1 MKSSVRVFFF
11 LLLIFA
17 FSKAV
22 KAEGNVKAPDGR
34 LQQGN
39 EVTVPLVVK
48 STFHMHLQGNT
59 FEDTCTIVPFHSETL
74 STCNYNSSSPLVII
88 IHGWTINGK
97 MEEWMFRMASALK
110 ARLGHMNVLIS
121 DWRPLALQPYQNAA
135 KNSRHV
141 GSDVARLVS
150 WLEETTQLS
159 MDKVHLIGYSLG
171 AHVAGFAGS
180 HFTGERKLG
189 RITGLDPAGPQFEGV
204 PASDRLSPDDAKFVD
219 TIHTF
224 SKSSIGFTLG
234 IRQLVG
240 HVDFYPNGGSFQ
252 PGCQMTDMYNN
263 LYQFGL
269 EGLPKTVKCTH
280 QRAVHLFTD
289 SILNM
294 DQQMTA
300 YRCRDDG
307 AFDKGLCLDCKKN
320 RCNILGYNV
329 RRVFK
334 RGNNKGL
341 YLKTGSQTPFK
352 VYHYQIKVL
361 LKNLT
366 ASVQVSVSISLIGT
380 KGQSE
385 YLPVTL
391 SQEHAENKT
400 YSALAAVGLDMG
412 DLQAVRLHWEG
423 EAAWTSWWRRV
434 SSIMSGGSRRH
445 DTELSMWRIRLK
457 SGESQEKIWFC
468 GKTGDTTHFKPSQ
481 EQEFIRCKDIS
492 KKMINVTKPQDQE
505 SGKA

>member
-1 MKSSVRVFFF
+1 SFTQPSCASVSPPLCPLP
-11 LLLIFA
+11 LLLLA
-17 FSKAV
+17 LKMRHFSLSL
-22 KAEGNVKAPDGR
+22 APDGR

-88 IHGWTINGK
+88 IHGWT
-97 MEEWMFRMASALK
+97 
-110 ARLGHMNVLIS
+110 
-121 DWRPLALQPYQNAA
+121 
-135 KNSRHV
+135 
-141 GSDVARLVS
+141 
-150 WLEETTQLS
+150 ETTQLS

>member
-1 MKSSVRVFFF
+1 MRITLLVKTDLWKLTLLSSSVRVH
-11 LLLIFA
+11 
-17 FSKAV
+17 FSLSL
-22 KAEGNVKAPDGR
+22 APDGR

-391 SQEHAENKT
+391 QEHAENKT

-434 SSIMSGGSRRH
+434 SSIMMNLKKKKKKKKKK
-445 DTELSMWRIRLK
+445 DELMAK
-457 SGESQEKIWFC
+457 KKVKDVVKTHEKESQWQFPFSLLLM
-468 GKTGDTTHFKPSQ
+468 HFKY
-481 EQEFIRCKDIS
+481 S
-492 KKMINVTKPQDQE
+492 KNYIIFAQYVLKC
-505 SGKA
+505 